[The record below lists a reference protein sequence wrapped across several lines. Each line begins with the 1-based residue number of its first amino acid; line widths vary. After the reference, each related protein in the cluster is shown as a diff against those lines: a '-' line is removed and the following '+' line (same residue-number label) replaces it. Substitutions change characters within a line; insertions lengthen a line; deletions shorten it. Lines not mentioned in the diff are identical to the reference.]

1 MKKKNKFWLIL
12 SILVTII
19 SAIAIVVF
27 EASNE
32 PVFNSDAEKIVLI
45 ETEIESER
53 VQDYPYGY
61 VYKVRIDCDIENIS
75 NDSLLVKMYYTVKT
89 VDGSE
94 TYEIES
100 PNAKVMEANTE
111 YNAWAEFSHPTKNYG
126 VLEKVSVSVNGG
138 EVTELLP
145 KKDMPMTTGA
155 MVSAVFFIAGV
166 VGIVMFAK
174 KGKFPIG
181 EISEEEYNEHFGGG
195 FDPDRDYDDDDD
207 DDDHDHDSEEIR
219 ALREEIE
226 KEKLQST
233 LTEMRS
239 KKPKHCEYCGA
250 KNKGG
255 ETQCSNCGARLK

>member
-19 SAIAIVVF
+19 SAIAIVIF
-27 EASNE
+27 EAGNE
-32 PVFNSDAEKIVLI
+32 PVFNGDAEKIVLI
-45 ETEIESER
+45 EAEIESER
-53 VQDYPYGY
+53 EYGYPDGY
-61 VYKVRIDCDIENIS
+61 VYKVRIDCDIKNIS

-89 VDGSE
+89 VDGRE
-94 TYEIES
+94 TYEIEGS
-100 PNAKVMEANTE
+100 SAKVMEANTE

-138 EVTELLP
+138 EVTELSP

-166 VGIVMFAK
+166 VGIVVFAK
-174 KGKFPIG
+174 KGKLPID

-195 FDPDRDYDDDDD
+195 YDPDRDYDDDDN
-207 DDDHDHDSEEIR
+207 HDHGSEEIR

-226 KEKLQST
+226 KEKLKST